1 MRRLFVLAAATLA
14 AVGVLAPAP
23 SVGAAEPFCGITWGS
38 LAKSDPALST
48 ASMSN
53 IRAGRH
59 ECWDRLV
66 FDLGP
71 PDVVF
76 PGQAVG
82 YMVSYVPVVTDDGT
96 GDPVPLAG
104 GAFLQ
109 VTINAPAYD
118 LNTGLPT
125 YSPPDR
131 FHAVNVT
138 GYQTFRQVYF
148 GGTFEGYTTV
158 GLGVRARLPFRV
170 FTLAGPGN
178 GSRLVID
185 VAHRW

>member
-1 MRRLFVLAAATLA
+1 M
-14 AVGVLAPAP
+14 GVLAPAP
-23 SVGAAEPFCGITWGS
+23 SAGAAEPYCGITWGS
-38 LAKSDPALST
+38 LDKTASGMST
-48 ASMSN
+48 ATIDN
-53 IRAGRH
+53 LRAGQH

-71 PDVVF
+71 QTVDF
-76 PGQAVG
+76 PNQAVG
-82 YMVSYVPVVTDDGT
+82 YDVRYVPVVTADGT

-109 VTINAPAYD
+109 ITVHADDYNVA
-118 LNTGLPT
+118 TGVPT

-131 FHAVNVT
+131 LHAVNVA
-138 GYQTFRQVYF
+138 GFRTFRQVYF
-148 GGTFEGYTTV
+148 GGTFEGYTTA

-170 FTLAGPGN
+170 FLLAGPGN

-185 VAHRW
+185 VAHRWS

>member
-23 SVGAAEPFCGITWGS
+23 AVGAAEPYCGITWGS
-38 LAKSDPALST
+38 LDKSDSRMST
-48 ASMSN
+48 AAMSN

-66 FDLGP
+66 VDLGP
-71 PDVVF
+71 PDVAF

-82 YMVSYVPVVTDDGT
+82 YAVSYVPVVTEDGT
-96 GDPVPLAG
+96 GDPVRLAG

-109 VTINAPAYD
+109 VSILANAYEV
-118 LNTGLPT
+118 NTGVPT

-138 GYQTFRQVYF
+138 GFRTFRQVWF
-148 GGTFEGYTTV
+148 GGTFEGVTQV
-158 GLGVRARLPFRV
+158 GLGVRARLPVRV